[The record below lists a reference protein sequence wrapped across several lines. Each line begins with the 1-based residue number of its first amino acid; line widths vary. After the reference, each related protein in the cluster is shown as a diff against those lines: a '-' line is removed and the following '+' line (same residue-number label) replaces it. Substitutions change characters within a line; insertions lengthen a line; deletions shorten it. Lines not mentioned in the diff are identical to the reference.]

1 MKADTIGIKLYA
13 VYNNIREHTNS
24 DKKFSPI
31 INHDEHR
38 IQQVLLNL
46 QSNALKFTTK
56 GEIKINVSILDKLQR
71 EDMIEVVED
80 NNNGENMFLKISV
93 EDTGVGIKPQ
103 D

>member
-1 MKADTIGIKLYA
+1 MKADIIGIKLYA
-13 VYNNIREHTNS
+13 VFNNIKEHKSS

-56 GEIKINVSILDKLQR
+56 GEIKINVSILNKLEK
-71 EDMIEVVED
+71 EDMLGSDQLAE
-80 NNNGENMFLKISV
+80 EN
-93 EDTGVGIKPQ
+93 
-103 D
+103 